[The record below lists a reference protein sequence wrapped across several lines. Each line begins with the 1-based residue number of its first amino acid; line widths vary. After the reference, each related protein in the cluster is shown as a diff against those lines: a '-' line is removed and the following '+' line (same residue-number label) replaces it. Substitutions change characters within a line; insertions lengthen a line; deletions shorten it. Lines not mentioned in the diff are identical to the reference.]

1 MKYLI
6 VIATLDSSGILDKY
20 EQDFLE
26 PSELGLSDELTT
38 RIDNWL
44 LRYWKIH
51 YKGYTIKYKSKI
63 EELDEE
69 GREIARAIKQELQDV
84 KVEYYSDGFCQKE
97 MI

>member
-20 EQDFLE
+20 EQDSLE
-26 PSELGLSDELTT
+26 PSELGLSDELTK

>member
-1 MKYLI
+1 MMYL
-6 VIATLDSSGILDKY
+6 VVDGELHGTGIRDRY
-20 EQDFLE
+20 EGWYLE
-26 PSELGLSDELTT
+26 PSELGLSDELTK
-38 RIDNWL
+38 RIDSWL